1 MITYYL
7 RSPSQGDWE
16 QTEQLPEAQPAPTP
30 GPFFRFTDEVAWV
43 TAAKAAGFYVTVTDD
58 EGVESEVLQAYT
70 RDHAIDVIGVLYND
84 DGVYNEEGEVITLPT
99 VIPGWHVNYLG
110 TLPEGWEAFEVT
122 PEQPK
127 RIFA

>member
-1 MITYYL
+1 MTK
-7 RSPSQGDWE
+7 
-16 QTEQLPEAQPAPTP
+16 QLPEAQPAPTP
-30 GPFFRFTDEVAWV
+30 GPFFRFTDEAAWV
-43 TAAKAAGFYVTVTDD
+43 TASKAAGFYVTVTDD
-58 EGVESEVLQAYT
+58 EGFESEILQAYT

-122 PEQPK
+122 PKQPK